1 MAAEKRYTNGIF
13 IKSVKTKFGSL
24 LNVSISDSALKE
36 LQAELNP
43 KGYVNLTIAE
53 RKEADKYGNT
63 HYAFYNDYTKSE
75 EVKKPLPSGRS
86 YTQPET
92 ETNDDLPF

>member
-24 LNVSISDSALKE
+24 LNISISDSALKE

-63 HYAFYNDYTKSE
+63 HYAFYNDYTKE
-75 EVKKPLPSGRS
+75 AKQELPSGRN
-86 YTQPET
+86 YTQPEP

>member
-1 MAAEKRYTNGIF
+1 MAEKRYTKGIF
-13 IKSVKTKFGSL
+13 IKSVQTKYGSL
-24 LNVSISDSALKE
+24 LNVSISEGALNE

-63 HYAFYNDYTKSE
+63 HYAFYNDYTKE
-75 EVKKPLPSGRS
+75 AKQELPSGRS
-86 YTQPET
+86 YTAT
-92 ETNDDLPF
+92 EPVEDDLPF

>member
-1 MAAEKRYTNGIF
+1 MKVSRNGLRL
-13 IKSVKTKFGSL
+13 KYKNNLKT
-24 LNVSISDSALKE
+24 KE

-63 HYAFYNDYTKSE
+63 HYAFYNDYTKE
-75 EVKKPLPSGRS
+75 AKQELPSGRS
-86 YTQPET
+86 YTKPET

>member
-1 MAAEKRYTNGIF
+1 MAEKRYTNGIF
-13 IKSVKTKFGSL
+13 IKSVQTKYGSL
-24 LNVSISDSALKE
+24 LNVSISEGALNE

-63 HYAFYNDYTKSE
+63 HYCFYNDYTPKAKQESI
-75 EVKKPLPSGRS
+75 
-86 YTQPET
+86 QPET
-92 ETNDDLPF
+92 EPETNDDLPF

>member
-13 IKSVKTKFGSL
+13 IKSVQTKYGSL
-24 LNVSISDSALKE
+24 LNVSISEGALNE

-43 KGYVNLTIAE
+43 KGYVNLTIAG

-63 HYAFYNDYTKSE
+63 HYAFYNDYTPKA
-75 EVKKPLPSGRS
+75 KQDLPSGRS
-86 YTQPET
+86 YTKPEL

>member
-1 MAAEKRYTNGIF
+1 MAEKRYTNGIF

-63 HYAFYNDYTKSE
+63 HYAFYNDYTK
-75 EVKKPLPSGRS
+75 EVKQELPSGRS
-86 YTQPET
+86 YTQPEP

>member
-63 HYAFYNDYTKSE
+63 HYAFYNDYTKE
-75 EVKKPLPSGRS
+75 AKQDLPSGRN
-86 YTQPET
+86 YTQPEP

>member
-13 IKSVKTKFGSL
+13 IKSVQTKYGSL
-24 LNVSISDSALKE
+24 LNVSISDLALKE
-36 LQAELNP
+36 LQENSK
-43 KGYVNLTIAE
+43 KGYANITVAE

-63 HYAFYNDYTKSE
+63 HYAFYNDYTKE
-75 EVKKPLPSGRS
+75 AKQELPSGRN
-86 YTQPET
+86 YTQPEP

>member
-13 IKSVKTKFGSL
+13 IKSVQTKYGSL
-24 LNVSISDSALKE
+24 LNVSISKTALEE

-63 HYAFYNDYTKSE
+63 HYAFYNDYTKDKQE
-75 EVKKPLPSGRS
+75 LPSGRS
-86 YTQPET
+86 YTAT
-92 ETNDDLPF
+92 EPVEDDLPF

>member
-13 IKSVKTKFGSL
+13 IKSVKTQYGSL
-24 LNVSISDSALKE
+24 LNVSISKTALEE

-63 HYAFYNDYTKSE
+63 HYAFYNDYTKE
-75 EVKKPLPSGRS
+75 AKQELPSGRD
-86 YTQPET
+86 YTQSEW
-92 ETNDDLPF
+92 ENEEDDLPFL

>member
-1 MAAEKRYTNGIF
+1 MAEKRYTNGIF

-63 HYAFYNDYTKSE
+63 HYAFYNDYTKE
-75 EVKKPLPSGRS
+75 AKQELPSGRN
-86 YTQPET
+86 YTQPEP

>member
-1 MAAEKRYTNGIF
+1 MAAEKRYTNGIY

-63 HYAFYNDYTKSE
+63 HYAFYNDYTKE
-75 EVKKPLPSGRS
+75 AKQELPSGRS
-86 YTQPET
+86 YTAT
-92 ETNDDLPF
+92 EPVEDDLPF

>member
-63 HYAFYNDYTKSE
+63 HYAFYNDYTPK
-75 EVKKPLPSGRS
+75 VKQELPSGRS
-86 YTQPET
+86 YTKPET

>member
-13 IKSVKTKFGSL
+13 IKSVKTKYGSL
-24 LNVSISDSALKE
+24 LNVSISEGALNE

-86 YTQPET
+86 YTATAQAE
-92 ETNDDLPF
+92 DDLPF

>member
-63 HYAFYNDYTKSE
+63 HYAFYNDYTKE
-75 EVKKPLPSGRS
+75 AKQELPSGRN
-86 YTQPET
+86 YTQPEP

>member
-1 MAAEKRYTNGIF
+1 MAAEKRYTNGVF
-13 IKSVKTKFGSL
+13 VKTVKTQYGSL
-24 LNVSISDSALKE
+24 LNVSISKTALEK

-63 HYAFYNDYTKSE
+63 HYAFYNDYTKE
-75 EVKKPLPSGRS
+75 AKQELPSGRS
-86 YTQPET
+86 YTQPEP